1 MRPVS
6 RREALRALAGL
17 MLAWPGVGAVAP
29 SPPAALS
36 IPALGLRDAPVV
48 LLPIVNG
55 AWDESRLGAREVGLL
70 QTTGRWP
77 GDALAMVLAGHVT
90 LEGDVRGP
98 FYGLGVLRRNDL
110 VMVRTQDGRAW
121 RYRVEGQRLLHN
133 REVRSIYRRDGTQ
146 LLLLTCALW
155 SEVERRYTHRL
166 LVQAALETKIRQGAA
181 HETSPALAQ

>member
-77 GDALAMVLAGHVT
+77 GDALAMVLAAHVT
-90 LEGDVRGP
+90 LEGGAHGP
-98 FYGLGVLRRNDL
+98 FYGLAALPVGARVILQTRSGQ
-110 VMVRTQDGRAW
+110 VW
-121 RYRVEGQRLLHN
+121 RYRTVSHQLLQPSD
-133 REVRSIYRRDGTQ
+133 VKAIYRRDGRR
-146 LLLLTCALW
+146 LFLLTCATW
-155 SEVERRYTHRL
+155 SQSKQAYVRRL
-166 LVQAALETKIRQGAA
+166 LVEARLDTRPAEQSRLILALSGI
-181 HETSPALAQ
+181 